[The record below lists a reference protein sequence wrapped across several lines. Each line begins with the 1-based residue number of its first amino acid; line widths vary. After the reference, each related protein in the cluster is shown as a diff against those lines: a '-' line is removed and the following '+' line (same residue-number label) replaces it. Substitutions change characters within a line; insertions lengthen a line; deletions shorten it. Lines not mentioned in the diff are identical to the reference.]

1 MKHEITDWASH
12 KVEKRKIKSATW
24 NVYGVDQYRFQ
35 VFDGRYNR
43 EVNLASRTCDCRKWQ
58 HSGIPCGHVIAVSRF
73 LGQNTCVQYVQDWFK
88 KAKYQ
93 ATYAEAV
100 NFVGEFH
107 EWEYP
112 TNIQPIKPPR
122 MDNPQPGRPKNT
134 NRIRSQGEEPRLRH
148 CGRCGEAGHTR
159 GQCKQPFV
167 PEEMLTKRKQY
178 PRKKKPVND
187 QQQTPP
193 LFDSHPSQTDHHTV
207 PTYDTYPSH
216 VFGHNTFPTQPYNQ
230 NFYTTGQYDQGQAS
244 HEQHGHHNPAHGY
257 EQYNSQPY
265 PSQHLNDLNT
275 QQSNN
280 SWFNF
285 FG

>member
-1 MKHEITDWASH
+1 
-12 KVEKRKIKSATW
+12 
-24 NVYGVDQYRFQ
+24 
-35 VFDGRYNR
+35 
-43 EVNLASRTCDCRKWQ
+43 
-58 HSGIPCGHVIAVSRF
+58 
-73 LGQNTCVQYVQDWFK
+73 
-88 KAKYQ
+88 
-93 ATYAEAV
+93 V

-134 NRIRSQGEEPRLRH
+134 DRIRSQGEEPRLRH
-148 CGRCGEAGHTR
+148 CGRCDEAGHTR

-167 PEEMLTKRKQY
+167 PEEMLNKRKHY
-178 PRKKKPVND
+178 PRKKKSVNE

-193 LFDSHPSQTDHHTV
+193 LLDS
-207 PTYDTYPSH
+207 YPSH

-230 NFYTTGQYDQGQAS
+230 NFYTTSQYDQGQAS
-244 HEQHGHHNPAHGY
+244 HEQHTHHNLAHGY